1 MTKQELV
8 AQIRSKKSFL
18 CVGLDPDFDKI
29 PAEYKK
35 LEDPLFE
42 FNKAVIDAT
51 KDFAVAYKPNLA
63 FYECH
68 GAKGIASLQ
77 KTLDYIPS
85 NIFTIADA
93 KRGDIGNTSKMY
105 AEAYFKTMGFSSITL
120 SPYMGSDS
128 ILPYLDY
135 PNKWV
140 IILAATSNAGAQDFQ
155 FIKTE
160 NNRHVFQD
168 VLKISSNY
176 GNDGNT
182 MYVLGAT
189 RPEILKQAR
198 EAVPNHFFL
207 VPGVG
212 AQGGSLEE
220 VYQAGANNEV
230 GLLVNSSRGIIFP
243 KSDNNHKDACR
254 EAAEK
259 LQQQMAAL
267 MK

>member
-1 MTKQELV
+1 MTREELV
-8 AQIRSKKSFL
+8 AEIQHKKSFL

-29 PAEYKK
+29 PEEYKTF
-35 LEDPLFE
+35 EDPLFE

-77 KTLDYIPS
+77 KTLEYIPK

-160 NNRHVFQD
+160 NNCHVFED
-168 VLKISSNY
+168 VLKISSQY
-176 GNDGNT
+176 GNDSNT

-198 EAVPNHFFL
+198 AVVPNHFFL

-212 AQGGSLEE
+212 TQGGSLED
-220 VYQAGANNEV
+220 VYNAGANSEV

-243 KSDNNHKDACR
+243 KSDLPHKEACR
-254 EAAEK
+254 QAANKMQLE
-259 LQQQMAAL
+259 MAAL
-267 MK
+267 LG